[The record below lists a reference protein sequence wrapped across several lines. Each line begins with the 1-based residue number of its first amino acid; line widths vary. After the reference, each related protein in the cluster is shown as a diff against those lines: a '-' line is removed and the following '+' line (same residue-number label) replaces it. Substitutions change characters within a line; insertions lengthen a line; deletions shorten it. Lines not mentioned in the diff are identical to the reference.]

1 MPMVD
6 ASAESLIL
14 DQAPW
19 AQTTTDAARP
29 VLSAIGGAM
38 ITVTGVVF
46 SITVVALSIAS
57 SQFGSRMLRNFMDD
71 RTTQVTI
78 GMLVGTSLYCF
89 LIMRTVREIQ
99 GTSFVPHL
107 SVLLS
112 VVMVLISMGALI
124 LFIHH
129 MALSIQAPQILA
141 SLGADLDD
149 SIERLFPEKIGSPAE
164 DSHQEIDEATKRV
177 VLGSNFAPLLAEH
190 EGYLQA
196 IDSNGLIA
204 LAKEHDLVIELGK
217 RPGDFVLKNTAVA
230 KIWPATRLSDEVS
243 EELNDTLIYG
253 TRRTPRQDVLCTVEE
268 IVEVAVRA
276 LSPGINAPLTAV
288 TCIDRLG
295 ASLSRLA
302 GRKIPSA
309 SRYDHDGKLRLI
321 APPTTFPDVLRAS
334 FDEIRHYGRESVAV
348 LLRLLTTL
356 QVLSQFVERGED
368 RQAILQHASMI
379 IDASTLAHHQES
391 DRKLFQN
398 EYDQLLRIFDRD
410 EPLHAMEERG
420 GCLVSIAL
428 GFIGA
433 LLGTWLARRFDLP
446 MLFTLQVGDEPFP
459 ILWSIIGA
467 ALFAAVLA
475 LLSGGLIVMIL
486 TWIAAR
492 LATKIA
498 ARLLKRTRLRTSL
511 KDLFRHFVQIGIW
524 VLGLTVAAVI
534 VFPNM
539 TPAKVLAALGLGSVA
554 IGFAFKDIFEN
565 FFAGVL
571 ILWRFPFDPG
581 DFIECNGIEG
591 KVEDVTIRMTKIRRL
606 DGELTVVPNSMLFK
620 QPVDILTS
628 WKRRRVTV
636 ICGVAYGED
645 VDEARSVIR
654 QAVESCKTI
663 DSGQDVEIFAQAFG
677 ASSIDFEVTWWT
689 GPTPLEVRKS
699 RDEVVASVKRALDD
713 ANIEIPF
720 PYRTLTFKEPLQ
732 TVSQA
737 NGESMAQDEPT
748 KSTPPQTP
756 DNASIDGEAVVTGK
770 VDVQPLARDEEIE
783 ARLSQILKSTEWF
796 SNATVD
802 AENGVVFIQGE
813 TSQQQYKEWATKL
826 AQQTQDVVAVV
837 NRVDVVSGPIWNFTP
852 AYTQLHTLWR
862 STIQSLP
869 LVVVGIVIL
878 FLTFLATR
886 LSSRLARSILSRQI
900 ENQLL
905 RDVAAKAIAI
915 PVFLVGLYIVL
926 HVAGLTRLAL
936 TVLGGTGL
944 AGLIIGIAFRDIA
957 ENFLASLLISV
968 QNPFRTGDLIKVN
981 EHLGIVQKVT
991 TRGTLLMAYDGTYIQ
1006 IPNSIVYKNI
1016 ILNYTANSSTRLDF
1030 AIGIGYD
1037 VAIAKAQ
1044 EVAQSALLRHP
1055 TVLNDPEPMVLVES
1069 LGAATVNIRVYF
1081 WINSQEHSPPRV
1093 ISSAIR
1099 LVKRA
1104 FVKENISL
1112 PDEAREVVFP
1122 NGVPIQTMDMEAAK
1136 KDTTESSSRETF
1148 FEEEPDEVSTPAE
1161 GNLRSEKQDVEA
1173 QAETARE
1180 PEEGAAFSTVAKSLV
1195 NDLLMPPIGLA
1206 LGGVDFSDLFITLKS
1221 GPENEGPYRSLADA
1235 TAAGAVTLNYGQFA
1249 NSVLSLLIVA
1259 LAMFILI
1266 RIFMRIEQA
1275 FDQEETSDSTPLAG
1289 ANFQSDNG
1297 LQLAASVSYYAALS
1311 FFPLLLILIS
1321 GLGYVLRSTGWGQ
1334 DAQRQLLEFVS
1345 DQASPSLADRV
1356 GTTLN
1361 EVQANA
1367 ALNGPIGLI
1376 SLLVTAVMIFA
1387 QFENA
1392 FDQIWNVD
1400 RSGKKGI
1407 VSKAK
1412 QVVWYRMRAFLM
1424 LLGAGALVMVTFFA
1438 GIAVTG
1444 ASSLGDEFLHL
1455 PRTFWTALQLVVT
1468 LALNWGMFTLIYRI
1482 LPKVPVRW
1490 SEAARGGLLASITWE
1505 IGRQILAA
1513 LVIGNKYNAY
1523 GVVGAFIAI
1532 MLWVYYAMAVIF
1544 FCAEYVQVICN
1555 SYESGDAETEGN
1567 AA

>member
-1 MPMVD
+1 MPR
-6 ASAESLIL
+6 ALL
-14 DQAPW
+14 
-19 AQTTTDAARP
+19 
-29 VLSAIGGAM
+29 
-38 ITVTGVVF
+38 VT
-46 SITVVALSIAS
+46 
-57 SQFGSRMLRNFMDD
+57 
-71 RTTQVTI
+71 
-78 GMLVGTSLYCF
+78 
-89 LIMRTVREIQ
+89 
-99 GTSFVPHL
+99 
-107 SVLLS
+107 
-112 VVMVLISMGALI
+112 ALI
-124 LFIHH
+124 ACYWPSC
-129 MALSIQAPQILA
+129 ALQ
-141 SLGADLDD
+141 
-149 SIERLFPEKIGSPAE
+149 
-164 DSHQEIDEATKRV
+164 
-177 VLGSNFAPLLAEH
+177 
-190 EGYLQA
+190 
-196 IDSNGLIA
+196 
-204 LAKEHDLVIELGK
+204 
-217 RPGDFVLKNTAVA
+217 
-230 KIWPATRLSDEVS
+230 
-243 EELNDTLIYG
+243 
-253 TRRTPRQDVLCTVEE
+253 
-268 IVEVAVRA
+268 
-276 LSPGINAPLTAV
+276 
-288 TCIDRLG
+288 
-295 ASLSRLA
+295 
-302 GRKIPSA
+302 
-309 SRYDHDGKLRLI
+309 
-321 APPTTFPDVLRAS
+321 
-334 FDEIRHYGRESVAV
+334 
-348 LLRLLTTL
+348 
-356 QVLSQFVERGED
+356 
-368 RQAILQHASMI
+368 
-379 IDASTLAHHQES
+379 
-391 DRKLFQN
+391 
-398 EYDQLLRIFDRD
+398 
-410 EPLHAMEERG
+410 
-420 GCLVSIAL
+420 
-428 GFIGA
+428 
-433 LLGTWLARRFDLP
+433 
-446 MLFTLQVGDEPFP
+446 
-459 ILWSIIGA
+459 
-467 ALFAAVLA
+467 
-475 LLSGGLIVMIL
+475 
-486 TWIAAR
+486 
-492 LATKIA
+492 
-498 ARLLKRTRLRTSL
+498 
-511 KDLFRHFVQIGIW
+511 
-524 VLGLTVAAVI
+524 
-534 VFPNM
+534 
-539 TPAKVLAALGLGSVA
+539 
-554 IGFAFKDIFEN
+554 
-565 FFAGVL
+565 
-571 ILWRFPFDPG
+571 
-581 DFIECNGIEG
+581 
-591 KVEDVTIRMTKIRRL
+591 
-606 DGELTVVPNSMLFK
+606 
-620 QPVDILTS
+620 
-628 WKRRRVTV
+628 
-636 ICGVAYGED
+636 
-645 VDEARSVIR
+645 
-654 QAVESCKTI
+654 
-663 DSGQDVEIFAQAFG
+663 
-677 ASSIDFEVTWWT
+677 
-689 GPTPLEVRKS
+689 
-699 RDEVVASVKRALDD
+699 
-713 ANIEIPF
+713 
-720 PYRTLTFKEPLQ
+720 
-732 TVSQA
+732 
-737 NGESMAQDEPT
+737 AQDEPT

-1180 PEEGAAFSTVAKSLV
+1180 PEEGTDLLRDSTMSWMDDFKSFVLRGNLVDLAGGFTVGAAFSTVAKSLV

-1266 RIFMRIEQA
+1266 RIFMRIEQ
-1275 FDQEETSDSTPLAG
+1275 DG
-1289 ANFQSDNG
+1289 
-1297 LQLAASVSYYAALS
+1297 
-1311 FFPLLLILIS
+1311 
-1321 GLGYVLRSTGWGQ
+1321 GQ